1 MREALPLLLVPCLA
15 GSPRLYAAQL
25 PMLWQFGAVGIAD
38 HRRGETIDAIA
49 QQILATAPPR
59 FALMGLSLGGYIA
72 FELLR
77 QAPERIERL
86 VLIDTSARA
95 DSSEQTAR
103 RRALIELTRGG
114 GFEQVI
120 DTAYASW
127 VHRSR
132 LEDQALRS
140 SVRAMAHECGAEAF
154 LRQQQAIL
162 QRVDSR
168 AMLSSIRCPT
178 LVLVGDEDQL
188 TPLECAQEI
197 AAPIAGS
204 QLEVIRECGHL
215 STLEQPAAVNQVLQ
229 HWLERITR

>member
-25 PMLWQFGAVGIAD
+25 STLWQFGAVSIAD
-38 HRRGETIDAIA
+38 HRRGETIGAIA
-49 QQILATAPPR
+49 QQILAAAPPR
-59 FALMGLSLGGYIA
+59 FGLLGLSLGGYIA

-77 QAPERIERL
+77 QAPERIARL
-86 VLIDTSARA
+86 VLLDTSARA
-95 DSSEQTAR
+95 DNSEQSAR
-103 RRALIELTRGG
+103 RRSAIELTRAG

-120 DTAYASW
+120 DAAYASW
-127 VHRSR
+127 VHGSR

-178 LVLVGDEDQL
+178 LVLVGDEDRV

-197 AAPIAGS
+197 AAAIAGS
-204 QLEVIRECGHL
+204 QLEVIRHCGHL
-215 STLEQPAAVNQVLQ
+215 STLEQSDAVNEVLR
-229 HWLERITR
+229 HWLGTG